1 MEIHKMSNRQS
12 INALLKLAVIADN
25 SAALAKADNAAL
37 KSATEQAYSDIA
49 ADILGTMATGCTY
62 TDAARIARDS
72 LDVQCNDVIFAA
84 IQANEVAFGD
94 LGKLIRKADK
104 LASRLMAC
112 AYAVIME
119 APSGKINK
127 LEAYAAHLRRGYPL
141 CRVSHM
147 GLSPRLADT
156 PDVTRSNAEK
166 IDPNESRI
174 AALLAAN
181 EALAMELEAAKAA
194 LQAVVH
200 GGEIIGNMGQ
210 RTGKQRSK
218 IIA

>member
-1 MEIHKMSNRQS
+1 MSNRQS
-12 INALLKLAVIADN
+12 INALLKLAVIADS
-25 SAALAKADNAAL
+25 SAAIAKADSAAL

-49 ADILGTMATGCTY
+49 ADILETMSTGCTY
-62 TDAARIARDS
+62 ADAARIARDS

-84 IQANEVAFGD
+84 IQANEVVFGD

-112 AYAVIME
+112 AYTVVMG
-119 APSGKINK
+119 APDGKINK
-127 LEAYAAHLRRGYPL
+127 LEAFAAHMRRGYPL

-147 GLSPRLADT
+147 GLPSRLADS
-156 PDVTRSNAEK
+156 PDVTRNSSEK
-166 IDPNESRI
+166 VDPNEARI

-210 RTGKQRSK
+210 KKGRQRSK
-218 IIA
+218 VA

>member
-1 MEIHKMSNRQS
+1 MSNRQS

-37 KSATEQAYSDIA
+37 KSATEQAYTDIA
-49 ADILGTMATGCTY
+49 ADIVETMVTGATY
-62 TDAARIARDS
+62 TDAARIARDT
-72 LDVQCNDVIFAA
+72 LDEQCNDVIFAA
-84 IQANEVAFGD
+84 LQANEIAFGD

-112 AYAVIME
+112 AYAVVMG
-119 APSGKINK
+119 APDGKINK
-127 LEAYAAHLRRGYPL
+127 LETFAAHMRRGYPL

-147 GLSPRLADT
+147 GLPSRLADS
-156 PDVTRSNAEK
+156 PDVTRNSSEK
-166 IDPNESRI
+166 VDPNEARI

-181 EALAMELEAAKAA
+181 EAMAMELEAARAA

-210 RTGKQRSK
+210 KKGRQRSK
-218 IIA
+218 VA

>member
-1 MEIHKMSNRQS
+1 MSNRQS

-37 KSATEQAYSDIA
+37 KSATEQAYTDIA
-49 ADILGTMATGCTY
+49 ADIVETMVTGATY
-62 TDAARIARDS
+62 TDAARIARDT
-72 LDVQCNDVIFAA
+72 LDEQCNDVIFAA
-84 IQANEVAFGD
+84 LQANEIAFGD

-112 AYAVIME
+112 AYTVVMG
-119 APSGKINK
+119 APDGKINK
-127 LEAYAAHLRRGYPL
+127 LEAFAAHMRKGYPL

-147 GLSPRLADT
+147 GLPARLSDS
-156 PDVTRSNAEK
+156 PDVTRSNAAK
-166 IDPNESRI
+166 VDPNEERI

-181 EALAMELEAAKAA
+181 EAMAMELEAAKAA

-210 RTGKQRSK
+210 KKGRQRSK
-218 IIA
+218 VA

>member
-1 MEIHKMSNRQS
+1 MSNRQS

-37 KSATEQAYSDIA
+37 KSAADDIVE
-49 ADILGTMATGCTY
+49 TMVTGATY
-62 TDAARIARDS
+62 TDAARIARDT
-72 LDVQCNDVIFAA
+72 LDEQCNDVIFAA
-84 IQANEVAFGD
+84 LQANEIAFGD

-112 AYAVIME
+112 AYTVVMS
-119 APSGKINK
+119 APDGKINK
-127 LEAYAAHLRRGYPL
+127 LETFAAHMRKGYPL

-147 GLSPRLADT
+147 GLPSRLADS
-156 PDVTRSNAEK
+156 PDVTRNSSEK
-166 IDPNESRI
+166 VDPNEARI

-181 EALAMELEAAKAA
+181 EAMAMELEAAKAA

-210 RTGKQRSK
+210 KKGRQRSK
-218 IIA
+218 VA

>member
-1 MEIHKMSNRQS
+1 MSNRQS

-25 SAALAKADNAAL
+25 SAALAKSDNAAL
-37 KSATEQAYSDIA
+37 KNATEQAYTDIA
-49 ADILGTMATGCTY
+49 GDIIETMVTGATY
-62 TDAARIARDS
+62 TGAARIARDT
-72 LDVQCNDVIFAA
+72 LDAQCNDVIFNA
-84 IQANEVAFGD
+84 IQNNEVAFGD

-112 AYAVIME
+112 AYAVVME
-119 APSGKINK
+119 APDGKINK
-127 LEAYAAHLRRGYPL
+127 LEAFAAHMRKGYPL

-147 GLSPRLADT
+147 GLTARLADS
-156 PDVTRSNAEK
+156 PDVTRNNTVNA
-166 IDPNESRI
+166 DPNEARI

-210 RTGKQRSK
+210 KKGRQRSK
-218 IIA
+218 VA

>member
-1 MEIHKMSNRQS
+1 MSNRQS

-37 KSATEQAYSDIA
+37 KSATEQAYTDIA
-49 ADILGTMATGCTY
+49 GDIIETMVTGATY
-62 TDAARIARDS
+62 TDAARIARDT
-72 LDVQCNDVIFAA
+72 LDEQCNDVIFAA
-84 IQANEVAFGD
+84 LQANEIAFGD

-112 AYAVIME
+112 AYTVVMG
-119 APSGKINK
+119 APDGKINK
-127 LEAYAAHLRRGYPL
+127 LETFAAHMRRGYPL
-141 CRVSHM
+141 CLVSHM
-147 GLSPRLADT
+147 GLPARLADS
-156 PDVTRSNAEK
+156 PDVTRAAVK
-166 IDPNESRI
+166 VDPNDDRI
-174 AALLAAN
+174 ASLLAAN

-210 RTGKQRSK
+210 KKGRQRSK

>member
-1 MEIHKMSNRQS
+1 MSNRQS

-37 KSATEQAYSDIA
+37 KSATEQAYTDIA
-49 ADILGTMATGCTY
+49 ADIVETMVTGATY
-62 TDAARIARDS
+62 NDARAIVRDT
-72 LDVQCNDVIFAA
+72 LDEQCNDVIFAA
-84 IQANEVAFGD
+84 LQANEIAFGD

-112 AYAVIME
+112 AYAVVMGT
-119 APSGKINK
+119 PDGKINK
-127 LEAYAAHLRRGYPL
+127 LEAYAAHMRRGYAL

-147 GLSPRLADT
+147 GLPSRLADS
-156 PDVTRSNAEK
+156 PDVTRNSSEK
-166 IDPNESRI
+166 VDPNEARI

-181 EALAMELEAAKAA
+181 EAMAMELEAAKAA

-210 RTGKQRSK
+210 KKGRQRSK
-218 IIA
+218 VA